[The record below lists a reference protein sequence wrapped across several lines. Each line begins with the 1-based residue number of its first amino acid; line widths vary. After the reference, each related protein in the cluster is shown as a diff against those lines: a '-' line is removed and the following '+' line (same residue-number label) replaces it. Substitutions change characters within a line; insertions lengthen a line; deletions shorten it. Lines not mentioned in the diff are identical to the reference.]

1 MTDKNIQS
9 KFPLIAFSVSIAVI
23 VFVVGG
29 ISGANNWPPFSYL
42 MEGYEATKTLVE
54 EMTQERSSLLQER
67 IYDGDGVV
75 THNDAEAYQGLTV
88 LQGIFP
94 GGPQL
99 RLIDMDGNVLHTW
112 PLDFFKIWPNPTHLL
127 KDKIPRSPFDYHTQ
141 GNLVLPDGSIIANLG
156 YLGTVK
162 MDKCGKVQWTVDRM
176 TRHFVSPAN
185 DGNYWIGANRDIDD
199 IPEELL
205 FFDIE
210 RSFLKEG
217 FQRYENTVL
226 LVSPEGEILD
236 EFSVLKA
243 YHDAGYEGHIF
254 DAFKVDKTDLTHHN
268 DVEEVTQALADKIE
282 GVNRGDLL
290 LSIRNMHML
299 VILDKDSRA
308 IKWTYS
314 GSWTRQHDADITPN
328 GNIIVFNNS
337 RKNFGFRTIPG
348 SSLIEL
354 DPATQ
359 QTRVVYPNEGQPGFF
374 TDIFGT
380 HQALPNGNILIS
392 EGKAGRAFEINNQG
406 NIVWDFVSPYDDT
419 HASLMEAAHRYDPD
433 YFTVED
439 WHCDESTIQRK

>member
-1 MTDKNIQS
+1 MSEQNKHFQPS
-9 KFPLIAFSVSIAVI
+9 LFVFGIAVLFFI
-23 VFVVGG
+23 FVVGG
-29 ISGANNWPPFSYL
+29 IFAINNWPPFKHL
-42 MEGYEATKTLVE
+42 VEGYEATQALFK
-54 EMTQERSSLLQER
+54 EMTQVRSSLLLEHS
-67 IYDGDGVV
+67 YEGDGVV
-75 THNDAEAYQGLTV
+75 KHDPGQAYKGLTV

-94 GGPQL
+94 GGTQL
-99 RLIDMDGNVLHTW
+99 RLIDMDGNLLHTW

-127 KDKIPRSPFDYHTQ
+127 EQKIPRTPFDYHTQ
-141 GNLVLPDGSIIANLG
+141 GNVVLPDGSIIAILG

-162 MDKCGKVQWTVDRM
+162 LDKCGKILWTVDRM
-176 TRHFVSPAN
+176 TRHFVSPAP

-199 IPEELL
+199 IADELL

-226 LVSPEGEILD
+226 LVNPDGEIID

-243 YHDAGYEGHIF
+243 FHDGGYEGHIF
-254 DAFKVDKTDLTHHN
+254 DAFKIDKTDLTHHN
-268 DVEEVTQALADKIE
+268 DIEEVTRALADKIE
-282 GVNRGDLL
+282 GVNEGDLL

-299 VILDKDSRA
+299 IILDRDTRA

-314 GSWTRQHDADITPN
+314 GSWTRQHDADITPE

-337 RKNFGFRTIPG
+337 RKKFGFRSIPG

-354 DPATQ
+354 DPATRK
-359 QTRVVYPNEGQPGFF
+359 TRVVYPNDGQPGFF

-392 EGKAGRAFEINNQG
+392 EGKAGRVFEINKQG
-406 NIVWDFVSPYDDT
+406 DIVWDFVSPYDES
-419 HASLMEAAHRYDPD
+419 HASLVEAAHRYDPE
-433 YFTVED
+433 YFTVDD
-439 WHCDESTIQRK
+439 WSCDASIN